1 MLRIQ
6 DQSEGALIL
15 CMFGGLSLSA
25 SVGTEV
31 ALEVSYIILLGV
43 STKVKYF

>member
-6 DQSEGALIL
+6 DQSGGALIL
-15 CMFGGLSLSA
+15 CMFEGLAFSA
-25 SVGTEV
+25 SVGTEA
-31 ALEVSYIILLGV
+31 ALEVIYITLLGV